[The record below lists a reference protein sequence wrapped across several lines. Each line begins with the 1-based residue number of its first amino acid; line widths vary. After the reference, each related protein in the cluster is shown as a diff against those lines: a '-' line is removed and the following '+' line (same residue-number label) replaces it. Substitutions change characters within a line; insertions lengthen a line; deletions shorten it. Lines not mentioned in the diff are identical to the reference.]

1 MTAFTSPSLS
11 RLTAIELRKLADT
24 RSGLWL
30 LIAAALV
37 AASIVAL
44 VVAVGDASDRSL
56 DSLVDATVGLT
67 SLLLPI
73 VGILAVTGE
82 FSQRTAL
89 VTFTLVPRRERIVI
103 AKLAAG
109 VLLAL
114 ATSAVC
120 VVIAAVGTAIADGAW
135 TLSAGALAGPVLDQA
150 LVVLM
155 GVALGLAVMN
165 SPAADRAVLRACRR
179 SVGVLTELVGAL
191 EGAGDWIVTSV
202 TFAALLQGDASG
214 ADWARLAVS
223 AAIWLGIPLLIGLAR
238 LRRHEL
244 A

>member
-165 SPAADRAVLRACRR
+165 SPAAIVLFFVLPT

>member
-30 LIAAALV
+30 LLAAALV

-44 VVAVGDASDRSL
+44 VIAAGDASDQSL

-67 SLLLPI
+67 SMLLPI

-103 AKLAAG
+103 AKFAAG

-120 VVIAAVGTAIADGAW
+120 VAFATAGTVIADGAW
-135 TLSAGALAGPVLDQA
+135 SLSAGALAGPVLDQV
-150 LVVLM
+150 LVMLM
-155 GVALGLAVMN
+155 GIAFGLAVMS
-165 SPAADRAVLRACRR
+165 SPAAIVLFF
-179 SVGVLTELVGAL
+179 VLPITIGVLSEMVGAL
-191 EGAGDWIVTSV
+191 AGVGDWIATSV
-202 TFAALLQGDASG
+202 TFAALLQGEAAG
-214 ADWARLAVS
+214 ADWGRLAVS
-223 AAIWLGIPLLIGLAR
+223 AAIWLGLPR
-238 LRRHEL
+238 
-244 A
+244 